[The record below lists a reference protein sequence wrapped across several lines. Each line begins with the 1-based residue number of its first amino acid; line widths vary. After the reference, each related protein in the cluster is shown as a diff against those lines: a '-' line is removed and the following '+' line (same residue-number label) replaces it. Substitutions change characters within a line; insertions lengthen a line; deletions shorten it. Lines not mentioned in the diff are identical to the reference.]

1 MISRKVGREI
11 QTSRTQELLGERGPK
26 EKQAVR
32 FGDLSTAL
40 GDALSVA
47 KKTAITEAKK
57 VVADN
62 KPPFGIARYTAAD
75 AAITTSHIDGSPL
88 VVMSNTVAGFGAGG
102 FAVSFEGYLDNS
114 GGLDG
119 QFATV
124 DMTVDG
130 TRVGRVRAGVRSA
143 AGTIR
148 AMFPVSLSHAF
159 NTAAVEPI
167 IEIQAFTSNLD
178 GDATGAMT
186 FTLRQCRL
194 VVSGTQ

>member
-1 MISRKVGREI
+1 MINRKVGREI
-11 QTSRTQELLGERGPK
+11 QTSKTQELLGERGLK

-32 FGDLSTAL
+32 FGDLTNAL
-40 GDALSVA
+40 GHALTVA
-47 KKTAITEAKK
+47 KKTAITEARKA
-57 VVADN
+57 VAEG
-62 KPPFGIARYTAAD
+62 KPPFGVASFTAAD
-75 AAITTSHIDGSPL
+75 AEITTSHIDGAPL
-88 VVMSNTVAGFGAGG
+88 VVMSNTVSGFGAGG
-102 FAVSFEGYLDNS
+102 FTVSFEGYLDNS

-124 DMTVDG
+124 DMTVNG

-159 NTAAVEPI
+159 NTAATEPTVAV
-167 IEIQAFTSNLD
+167 QAFTSNLD
-178 GDATGAMT
+178 GAAAGAMT